1 MRYIA
6 RRSKLLNIV
15 RVKVAFLIMF
25 SSPLWACEKTLT
37 IHASKNWLPYSYEV
51 NDVFK
56 GLDIEVLELVLEK
69 ADLCWRYVSLPST
82 SRAIVELKKGNI
94 DLIFAASY
102 NDDRAS
108 LGYFTKPYR
117 TESSVLYTHVNNDSS
132 MALSDS
138 TSVAVN
144 RGGFYGRE
152 FADYRSKCE
161 NCVIEVSL
169 ASQRFY
175 LLKNRRVDFVI
186 EDSLAGQYV
195 AENMEFS
202 NQIKATEHVVHNN
215 MVHYLVAKNSFSE
228 DKLAQI
234 NQVITQSKAEINAIM
249 DKYQHNL

>member
-6 RRSKLLNIV
+6 RKLKLLSIV
-15 RVKVAFLIMF
+15 RITIALLLVF
-25 SSPLWACEKTLT
+25 SSPLLACEKTIT
-37 IHASKNWLPYSYEV
+37 INASKNWLPYSYEV

-69 ADLCWRYVSLPST
+69 ANLCWRYISLPST
-82 SRAIVELKKGNI
+82 SRAFAELKKGNI
-94 DLIFAASY
+94 DLVFAASY
-102 NDDRAS
+102 SEDRANW
-108 LGYFTKPYR
+108 GYFTQPYR
-117 TESSVLYTHVNNDSS
+117 TESSVLYTHVNNNSA
-132 MALSDS
+132 MALSYS

-144 RGGFYGRE
+144 RGGFYGSE

-195 AENMEFS
+195 AANIEFS

-215 MVHYLVAKNSFSE
+215 MVHYLVAKDSFSE